1 MLDQVCQL
9 ARNAGDAIM
18 QVYDG
23 TKPMD
28 VVSKA
33 DNSPVTAADIAAHT
47 VIMDGLR
54 TLTPDIPV
62 LSEED
67 PPGWE
72 VRQHWQRYWL
82 VDPLDGTKEFIKRN
96 GEFTVNIAL
105 IDHGKPILGV
115 VYAPVMNVMYSV
127 AEGKAWK
134 EECGV
139 RKQIQVRDARPP
151 LVVISR
157 SHADAELKEYLQQLG
172 EHQTTSIGSS
182 LKFCLVA
189 EGQAQLYPR
198 FGPTNIWD
206 TAAGHAVAA
215 AAGAHVHDWQLSE
228 EDPPGWEVRQHWQR
242 YWLVDP
248 LDGTKEFIKRNGEFT
263 VNIALIDHGKPIL
276 GVVYAPVMNVMYSV
290 AEGKAW
296 KEECGVRKQ
305 IQVRDAR
312 PPLVVISRSHAD
324 AELKE
329 YLQQLGEHQTTSIG
343 SSLKFC
349 LVAEGQAQLYPR
361 FGPTN
366 IWDTAA
372 GHAVAAAAGAHVH
385 DWQGKPL
392 DYTPRESFLN
402 PGFRVSIY

>member
-115 VYAPVMNVMYSV
+115 VYAPVMNVMYSA

-172 EHQTTSIGSS
+172 RTS
-182 LKFCLVA
+182 
-189 EGQAQLYPR
+189 
-198 FGPTNIWD
+198 D
-206 TAAGHAVAA
+206 
-215 AAGAHVHDWQLSE
+215 HVHRLFAE
-228 EDPPGWEVRQHWQR
+228 ILPGGGRTGAAV
-242 YWLVDP
+242 P
-248 LDGTKEFIKRNGEFT
+248 
-263 VNIALIDHGKPIL
+263 ALRT
-276 GVVYAPVMNVMYSV
+276 N
-290 AEGKAW
+290 
-296 KEECGVRKQ
+296 
-305 IQVRDAR
+305 
-312 PPLVVISRSHAD
+312 
-324 AELKE
+324 E
-329 YLQQLGEHQTTSIG
+329 YLGHRRWTCCGRSCRSARSRL
-343 SSLKFC
+343 
-349 LVAEGQAQLYPR
+349 
-361 FGPTN
+361 
-366 IWDTAA
+366 A
-372 GHAVAAAAGAHVH
+372 G
-385 DWQGKPL
+385 
-392 DYTPRESFLN
+392 
-402 PGFRVSIY
+402 